1 MEKVE
6 KSTLTSISKIKEFNE
21 VLRKITMNEQ
31 LKEEEKTYILSCA
44 ILFMKHYEA
53 DQRFSSYLEF
63 AYYIILK
70 YSVQYEDYMPLYDF
84 AVNFGFYPI
93 AKDIINFKLLGD
105 QLSLND
111 SLMEVKIDS
120 FRNHNYIETYQQKKV
135 RTNLLKD
142 NSSEV
147 SYIAPTSFGKSSLII
162 EHILHNESYNK
173 IAIIV
178 PTKSLL
184 VQTYREVRNSK
195 IDKRILIHD
204 EMYQGDDSFI
214 AIFTQERALRLLD
227 KNNVYFDI
235 MYIDEA
241 HNLFGKDNRNILL
254 SRLIRKNRNLNP
266 SQKTVYLSPLIFD
279 SNNLR
284 LDKQQDISE
293 QRISYNLKEAEL
305 YEYRLSGDAYQ
316 YNRFVNE
323 FYPKNFKGDFISYI
337 KLNKGNKNF
346 IYIKSPKKIE
356 MFVKEFANRLNPIV
370 EKDIRIQ
377 ELIKELEDFVHKDFH
392 MITLLSK
399 GVVYLHGK
407 IPDIVKEYI
416 EYKFKEISNLQFLV
430 ANSVI
435 LEGINLPIDTLF
447 ILNTHNLRGKEL
459 TNLIG
464 RVNRLNNVFNGY
476 SNQIHKLLPPIHFV
490 NSEVYNRLNSK
501 MESKIRSLRSNLFED
516 RIENPVLESFD
527 IDKLKIDKNNRERI
541 EEKFNTIKENEEL
554 IFTNEDDEESV
565 LKRYLVNV
573 GLQSVYDINNNVF
586 LEQLLGKINSVNK
599 EDPIWLEL
607 NIIDKI
613 YMVFI
618 EGLEDF
624 IIDFEFARL
633 SNPQARNYYKMY
645 YLVNRKNTL
654 KENIHATFNY
664 FKRRIR
670 EGNSLFY
677 MGNSYGEVSKQTE
690 SYQENGK
697 EVYVDLLHKTDAEII
712 NLAIVKLKIE
722 EDFVNY
728 HLNKLVVSL
737 YDLSLISQ
745 EEYHLTVYGTNDDKK
760 INLIKTGLSLN
771 LISRLHTD
779 NQLNNINLDINNN
792 LVTNSHFEVY
802 RNSIQGFYRFELD
815 KFL

>member
-1 MEKVE
+1 M
-6 KSTLTSISKIKEFNE
+6 
-21 VLRKITMNEQ
+21 
-31 LKEEEKTYILSCA
+31 
-44 ILFMKHYEA
+44 
-53 DQRFSSYLEF
+53 
-63 AYYIILK
+63 
-70 YSVQYEDYMPLYDF
+70 
-84 AVNFGFYPI
+84 
-93 AKDIINFKLLGD
+93 
-105 QLSLND
+105 
-111 SLMEVKIDS
+111 
-120 FRNHNYIETYQQKKV
+120 
-135 RTNLLKD
+135 
-142 NSSEV
+142 
-147 SYIAPTSFGKSSLII
+147 
-162 EHILHNESYNK
+162 
-173 IAIIV
+173 
-178 PTKSLL
+178 
-184 VQTYREVRNSK
+184 
-195 IDKRILIHD
+195 
-204 EMYQGDDSFI
+204 
-214 AIFTQERALRLLD
+214 
-227 KNNVYFDI
+227 
-235 MYIDEA
+235 
-241 HNLFGKDNRNILL
+241 
-254 SRLIRKNRNLNP
+254 
-266 SQKTVYLSPLIFD
+266 
-279 SNNLR
+279 
-284 LDKQQDISE
+284 
-293 QRISYNLKEAEL
+293 
-305 YEYRLSGDAYQ
+305 
-316 YNRFVNE
+316 
-323 FYPKNFKGDFISYI
+323 
-337 KLNKGNKNF
+337 
-346 IYIKSPKKIE
+346 
-356 MFVKEFANRLNPIV
+356 
-370 EKDIRIQ
+370 
-377 ELIKELEDFVHKDFH
+377 
-392 MITLLSK
+392 
-399 GVVYLHGK
+399 
-407 IPDIVKEYI
+407 
-416 EYKFKEISNLQFLV
+416 
-430 ANSVI
+430 
-435 LEGINLPIDTLF
+435 
-447 ILNTHNLRGKEL
+447 
-459 TNLIG
+459 
-464 RVNRLNNVFNGY
+464 
-476 SNQIHKLLPPIHFV
+476 
-490 NSEVYNRLNSK
+490 
-501 MESKIRSLRSNLFED
+501 
-516 RIENPVLESFD
+516 LESFD

-599 EDPIWLEL
+599 EDPVWLEL

-779 NQLNNINLDINNN
+779 NQLNNINLDVNNN
-792 LVTNSHFEVY
+792 LVTNSQFEVY